1 MFQLESPKWVLT
13 FICVVGGLTGSVAQ
27 AQIGGWNG
35 GYIPGNGFTPING
48 VFGGNPVGG
57 FGNYGYGIG
66 YSNGFGGG
74 FGGGFG
80 NPYGFYGGLSPYN
93 FAQPIYSTFNQP
105 NYSYYQTPIYSTR
118 LYAPSIYAPPVVNQP
133 IYVPSANPQPIYV
146 PSLNRQQV
154 DSNLS
159 DARRIQ
165 IAVAPKANPA
175 PPQATYDNG
184 EIVIFS
190 PPTNTKDVQYAL
202 NSATY
207 TMKPGTLQKF
217 TNDRVW
223 TIETNVNG
231 QAVKY
236 NLSAGR
242 YKFSQYGSVMN
253 LYTTKEN
260 PESPSLPSATP
271 LPPTPATDTPA
282 PSPMPVD

>member
-1 MFQLESPKWVLT
+1 MFQLVSPKWVLT
-13 FICVVGGLTGSVAQ
+13 FVCIICGLTGSDVNG
-27 AQIGGWNG
+27 QIGGWNG
-35 GYIPGNGFTPING
+35 GYVPGNGFTPING

-74 FGGGFG
+74 VGGGFG

-105 NYSYYQTPIYSTR
+105 NYSYFRQPIYSTR
-118 LYAPSIYAPPVVNQP
+118 LYDPSIYVPPVINQP
-133 IYVPSANPQPIYV
+133 IYVPT
-146 PSLNRQQV
+146 LNRQQV

-159 DARRIQ
+159 DVRRIQ
-165 IAVAPKANPA
+165 IAVAPKVNPA
-175 PPQATYDNG
+175 PPQATYDNR
-184 EIVIFS
+184 EILIFS
-190 PPTNTKDVQYAL
+190 PPTNTRDVQYAL

-242 YKFSQYGSVMN
+242 YKFSQYGNVMN

-260 PESPSLPSATP
+260 PESPAAASSLPSIPA
-271 LPPTPATDTPA
+271 PPAPASDTPA